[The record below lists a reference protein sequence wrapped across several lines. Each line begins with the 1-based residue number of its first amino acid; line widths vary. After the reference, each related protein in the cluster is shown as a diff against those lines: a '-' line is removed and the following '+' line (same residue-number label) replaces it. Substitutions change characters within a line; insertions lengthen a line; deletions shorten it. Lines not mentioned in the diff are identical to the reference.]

1 MERFLRNIFLIILL
15 LSMLLLLGSGRN
27 ANLPVERSEAE
38 RAAEHLGAMV
48 PRNDKNEW
56 CAAAAQRP
64 LWLLH
69 VTSANIQGK

>member
-1 MERFLRNIFLIILL
+1 MERFLRNIFLVILL

-38 RAAEHLGAMV
+38 RVADSLGELI
-48 PRNDKNEW
+48 PKGERNEW
-56 CAAAAQRP
+56 HSAATQRP

-69 VTSANIQGK
+69 VTSTALPRK

>member
-1 MERFLRNIFLIILL
+1 MERFLRNILLLVLL

-38 RAAEHLGAMV
+38 LTADSLGELIPKGERSQWHTASL
-48 PRNDKNEW
+48 
-56 CAAAAQRP
+56 QRP

-69 VTSANIQGK
+69 VTSSPLPRQ